1 MKSSS
6 PALVFAAALSLTNEA
21 AAFVKPASSAPPL
34 SPTTSSDAAAES
46 YYQPLS
52 AKVNGEDDTPLSK
65 IFDSPEEK
73 SQLEKNVATLCT
85 TIGFSALFLTNPLLP
100 HLPFSAHYASARAED
115 ELYAKYGDKGF
126 DSSLVDTNCLTNK
139 CSLQAKAC
147 LQDDPDCRKG
157 LTCTAKC
164 LGDNACI
171 TGCFARYGNQNLDN
185 LLKCTIEDNEC
196 IKIAILEGGADAYG
210 EEPRSPAPTVQNL
223 DLRRMEG
230 RWYKVAGYNPNY
242 DCYACQR
249 NTFSAPEGGMI
260 DGLNTKIGKNPNS
273 NFNIPT
279 SGGILGSLNMG
290 ADRLQMDVEFS
301 MPRYL
306 PDGSPQPPS
315 GVMETVDGSG
325 LQSVGY
331 NQYQTHETMVF
342 DDAKNALNDLSL
354 GKTGEEKLYS
364 RTAHSEGEM
373 FGLSELLTTVALYFF
388 LFNSLLKNILL
399 FSFFTQ
405 NSGKTG
411 MSLAKT
417 SQDRT
422 SSSSS
427 ITTARHARIHMMA
440 PSSTLVLD
448 R

>member
-1 MKSSS
+1 MMNASSS
-6 PALVFAAALSLTNEA
+6 ALILATVLSLTNEV
-21 AAFVKPASSAPPL
+21 AAFSKPASSAPPL
-34 SPTTSSDAAAES
+34 SQTSSSSSSAAQS
-46 YYQPLS
+46 YCQPLS
-52 AKVNGEDDTPLSK
+52 AKPNGGDDNNFLSK
-65 IFDSPEEK
+65 FFNTPAEK
-73 SQLEKNVATLCT
+73 SQLEKNVATICT
-85 TIGFSALFLTNPLLP
+85 TLGFSALFLTNPLLP
-100 HLPFSAHYASARAED
+100 HLPFSEHSSARAED
-115 ELYAKYGDKGF
+115 ELYAKYGGKGF

-171 TGCFARYGNQNLDN
+171 TGCFARYGNPNLDN

-196 IKIAILEGGADAYG
+196 IKVAILEGGADAYG

-249 NTFSAPEGGMI
+249 NTFSAPEGGFI
-260 DGLNTKIGKNPNS
+260 DGLNARIGKNPNS
-273 NFNIPT
+273 NFNFPT

-315 GVMETVDGSG
+315 GVMETMVGGTG

-331 NQYQTHETMVF
+331 NQYSTHETMVF
-342 DDAKNALNDLSL
+342 DDVKNPLNDLSI
-354 GKTGEEKLYS
+354 GKNGEEKLYS

-373 FGLSELLTTVALYFF
+373 FGLSEYLGNGLHMFIPVE
-388 LFNSLLKNILL
+388 
-399 FSFFTQ
+399 SFFCSPT
-405 NSGKTG
+405 SFCF
-411 MSLAKT
+411 SLAST
-417 SQDRT
+417 
-422 SSSSS
+422 
-427 ITTARHARIHMMA
+427 RILGK
-440 PSSTLVLD
+440 LVCH